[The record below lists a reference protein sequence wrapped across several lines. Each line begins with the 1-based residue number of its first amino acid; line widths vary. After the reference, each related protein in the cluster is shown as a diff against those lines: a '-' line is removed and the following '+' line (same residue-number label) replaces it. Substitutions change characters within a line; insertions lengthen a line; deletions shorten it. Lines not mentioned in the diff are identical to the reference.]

1 MKQSTKLLTIKEALR
16 EGVVYL
22 RTSSPSFGVDAEILL
37 SEAIKNPREFL
48 IAHNEEKLT
57 FNQTAK
63 YRHWLMQ
70 RIKGVP
76 IPYLTGNQ
84 YFYGRKFIVNKNV
97 LVPRPETEAIV
108 EECIRICKQSIEV
121 SFLPESRNPSRHTP
135 TPIIAD
141 IGTGSGVIAVSLA
154 LEIPKAKIIATDKSG
169 TALKVAARNA
179 RKYRA
184 AKRVT
189 FFASD
194 LLNEI
199 PTELSPNIIVSNL
212 PYVTTDELRN
222 AHTKPDT
229 IGLTFEPQGALEGG
243 PDGLAVFRR
252 FFAQI
257 ARFEQTRK
265 SLQHLLLEHNPK
277 QRRALWELAHEFIP
291 EFKPQEVTPF
301 VSKWSLL

>member
-1 MKQSTKLLTIKEALR
+1 MKPITKSLTIKEALR
-16 EGVVYL
+16 EGIVYL

-37 SEAIKNPREFL
+37 AEVIKKPREFL

-57 FNQTAK
+57 FNQAAK

-76 IPYLTGNQ
+76 IPYLTGSQ
-84 YFYGRKFIVNKNV
+84 YFYGRKFIINKSV
-97 LVPRPETEAIV
+97 LVPRPETEALV
-108 EECIRICKQSIEV
+108 EECIRIVKQSTVV
-121 SFLPESRNPSRHTP
+121 SFLPESRNPSRHTLAP
-135 TPIIAD
+135 VIAD

-154 LEIPKAKIIATDKSG
+154 LEIPKAKIVATDKSG
-169 TALKVAARNA
+169 TALKVATRNA
-179 RKYRA
+179 RRYRV

-199 PTELSPNIIVSNL
+199 PSELSPNIIVSNL
-212 PYVTTDELRN
+212 PYVPVKELQE

-229 IGLTFEPQGALEGG
+229 IGLTFEPQGALDGG

-257 ARFEQTRK
+257 ARFEQTK
-265 SLQHLLLEHNPK
+265 NSLQYLLLEHNPK

-291 EFKPQEVTPF
+291 EFKPKEVTPF
-301 VSKWSLL
+301 VSKWTLL

>member
-1 MKQSTKLLTIKEALR
+1 MSKTITIKEALR
-16 EGVVYL
+16 EGVIYL
-22 RTSSPSFGVDAEILL
+22 RESSPSFGMDAEILL
-37 SEAIKNPREFL
+37 AEAIKKPREFL

-57 FNQTAK
+57 YKQTAK

-70 RIKGVP
+70 RIKGIP
-76 IPYLTGNQ
+76 IPYLTGSQ
-84 YFYGRKFIVNKNV
+84 YFFGRKFIVNKNV

-108 EECIRICKQSIEV
+108 EECIKIVKQSAV
-121 SFLPESRNPSRHTP
+121 VPSIAPANLYPVPCTQ
-135 TPIIAD
+135 TQIIAD

-154 LEIPKAKIIATDKSG
+154 LEIPKAKIVATDKSG
-169 TALKVAARNA
+169 TALKVASRNA
-179 RKYRA
+179 RKYRIT
-184 AKRVT
+184 KRLT

-212 PYVTTDELRN
+212 PYVTSDELRN
-222 AHTKPDT
+222 AYRKPDT
-229 IGLTFEPQGALEGG
+229 IGLTFEPQGALDGG

-257 ARFEQTRK
+257 ARFKKTKK
-265 SLQHLLLEHNPK
+265 SLQYLLLEHNPK

-291 EFKPQEVTPF
+291 EFKPEEVTPF
-301 VSKWSLL
+301 VSKWSFL

>member
-1 MKQSTKLLTIKEALR
+1 MKTKLSASQKLTIKEALR

-22 RTSSPSFGVDAEILL
+22 RSSSPSFGVDAEILL
-37 SEAIKNPREFL
+37 AEAIKKPREFL

-57 FNQTAK
+57 YNQAAK

-76 IPYLTGNQ
+76 VPYLTGSQ
-84 YFYGRKFIVNKNV
+84 YFYGRKFIVTKNV
-97 LVPRPETEAIV
+97 LVPRPETEALV
-108 EECIRICKQSIEV
+108 EECIKIAKDSAASSSCFPPPHPLTI
-121 SFLPESRNPSRHTP
+121 T
-135 TPIIAD
+135 IAD

-179 RKYRA
+179 RKYRV

-199 PTELSPNIIVSNL
+199 PAELSPNIIVSNL
-212 PYVTTDELRN
+212 PYVTSDELRN
-222 AHTKPDT
+222 AHEKPDT

-257 ARFEQTRK
+257 ARFEQTKK
-265 SLQHLLLEHNPK
+265 SLRYLILEHSPN

-301 VSKWSLL
+301 VSKWTLP

>member
-1 MKQSTKLLTIKEALR
+1 MKTRLSANQKLTIKEALR

-22 RTSSPSFGVDAEILL
+22 RTASPSFGVDAEILL
-37 SEAIKNPREFL
+37 AEVIKKPREFL

-57 FNQTAK
+57 YIQAAK
-63 YRHWLMQ
+63 YRQWLMQ

-76 IPYLTGNQ
+76 IPYLTGGQ

-97 LVPRPETEAIV
+97 LVPRTETEALV
-108 EECIRICKQSIEV
+108 GECIKLASKLENKSPV
-121 SFLPESRNPSRHTP
+121 
-135 TPIIAD
+135 IAD

-154 LEIPKAKIIATDKSG
+154 IEIPKAKIVATDKSG
-169 TALKVAARNA
+169 TALKVAAHNA
-179 RKYRA
+179 RKYRV

-199 PTELSPNIIVSNL
+199 PAELSPNIIVSNL
-212 PYVTTDELRN
+212 PYVPVKELQE

-229 IGLTFEPQGALEGG
+229 IGLTFEPQGALDGG

-257 ARFEQTRK
+257 ARFDKTRK
-265 SLQHLLLEHNPK
+265 SLQYLLLEHNPK
-277 QRRALWELAHEFIP
+277 QRRALWELSHEFISELIP
-291 EFKPQEVTPF
+291 EEVTPF
-301 VSKWSLL
+301 VSKWTLL

>member
-1 MKQSTKLLTIKEALR
+1 
-16 EGVVYL
+16 
-22 RTSSPSFGVDAEILL
+22 VDAEILL
-37 SEAIKNPREFL
+37 AEAIKKPREFL

-57 FNQTAK
+57 YTQAAK

-76 IPYLTGNQ
+76 IPYLTGSQ
-84 YFYGRKFIVNKNV
+84 FFYGRKFIVNKSV
-97 LVPRPETEAIV
+97 LIPRPETEALV
-108 EECIRICKQSIEV
+108 EECVRIVNAS
-121 SFLPESRNPSRHTP
+121 STP
-135 TPIIAD
+135 TSYKLQTTSCIAD

-179 RKYRA
+179 RKYRV

-199 PTELSPNIIVSNL
+199 PTELSPNIIVANL
-212 PYVTTDELRN
+212 PYVTSDELRN
-222 AHTKPDT
+222 AHIKSDT

-257 ARFEQTRK
+257 SRFEQTKK
-265 SLQHLLLEHNPK
+265 SLQYLLLEHNPK

-301 VSKWSLL
+301 VSEWNKTS

>member
-1 MKQSTKLLTIKEALR
+1 MKSKPNTLTIKEALR

-22 RTSSPSFGVDAEILL
+22 RTSSPSFGVDAEVLL
-37 SEAIKNPREFL
+37 SEAIKKPREFL
-48 IAHNEEKLT
+48 IAHNEDKLT
-57 FNQTAK
+57 FNQAAK

-76 IPYLTGNQ
+76 IPYLTGSQ
-84 YFYGRKFIVNKNV
+84 YFYGRKFIVNKSV
-97 LVPRPETEAIV
+97 LVPRPETEALV
-108 EECIRICKQSIEV
+108 EECIKIVNQSANV
-121 SFLPESRNPSRHTP
+121 SFLPASRNPSRYASAP
-135 TPIIAD
+135 VIAD
-141 IGTGSGVIAVSLA
+141 IGTGSGIIAVSLA
-154 LEIPKAKIIATDKSG
+154 LEIPKAKIVATDKSG

-179 RKYRA
+179 RRYRV

-199 PTELSPNIIVSNL
+199 PAELSPNIIVANL
-212 PYVTTDELRN
+212 PYVTSDELKN
-222 AHTKPDT
+222 ADEKPDT

-243 PDGLAVFRR
+243 PDGMAVFRR

-257 ARFEQTRK
+257 ARFEQTKK
-265 SLQHLLLEHNPK
+265 SLQYLLLEHNPK

-291 EFKPQEVTPF
+291 EFKPEEVTPF